1 MLNHNQ
7 LTLTEIDKTILE
19 SYKTLV
25 VGLANYLGDG
35 YELVLHSLEDVDRS
49 VIKIV
54 NSYTGRKEGAP
65 ITNLALSMLEKIENE
80 QHGDYISY
88 FSEKNGMHMK
98 STTIAIRGERNRVIG
113 LLCINFN
120 MDMPLSKIINC
131 FSGSITPS
139 FNSANEAF
147 VENVDELISNAV
159 ENAIQAVNADNKI
172 LPSLKNKEIVAI
184 LHGQGI
190 FKVKDAVIKV
200 ADALGISK
208 NTVYMHI
215 RALNGA
221 TAGK

>member
-120 MDMPLSKIINC
+120 M
-131 FSGSITPS
+131 
-139 FNSANEAF
+139 
-147 VENVDELISNAV
+147 
-159 ENAIQAVNADNKI
+159 
-172 LPSLKNKEIVAI
+172 
-184 LHGQGI
+184 
-190 FKVKDAVIKV
+190 
-200 ADALGISK
+200 
-208 NTVYMHI
+208 
-215 RALNGA
+215 
-221 TAGK
+221 